1 MQGVGVICSF
11 QDPISPLIQNYTNI
25 NKHEELFES
34 EDVYIMENITEYNGV
49 KDLILNILEEKVNF
63 DSISETLTNII
74 ISKAFKGNPLF
85 IRDIVEVLVNSK
97 KLIDYKEREIVTT
110 QELEDMDKYNDWS
123 EFHIPLRIEK
133 VLGSLI
139 DHLNVKEIIVL
150 KHASVIGNIFD
161 ISKLYRLNPLNNISF
176 DEINSIIY
184 NLEVLFK

>member
-1 MQGVGVICSF
+1 M
-11 QDPISPLIQNYTNI
+11 
-25 NKHEELFES
+25 
-34 EDVYIMENITEYNGV
+34 
-49 KDLILNILEEKVNF
+49 
-63 DSISETLTNII
+63 
-74 ISKAFKGNPLF
+74 
-85 IRDIVEVLVNSK
+85 
-97 KLIDYKEREIVTT
+97 
-110 QELEDMDKYNDWS
+110 
-123 EFHIPLRIEK
+123 RIEK